1 MGSIAAYQAAAGRR
15 YRVRW
20 RDDTTHRQVEKRG
33 FKTKRDAEIF
43 LARTEV
49 ARSDGSYTNPAA
61 AKATVRELGTEWL
74 RNKRHSLKASSYS
87 SLETSWRVYVLSRW
101 SDTRIGDIRAS
112 QVEQWIRELS
122 EGTAP
127 TSRTKSSGVAG
138 SPRSATVVYRAL
150 GVLAGILD
158 TAVRDGRIPRNV
170 ARGAQNLPTKRSEKP
185 RRYLTHDEVVR
196 LAEAASTPTY
206 RTLILVLAYCG
217 LRWSEAIGM
226 HVRDINFERDRIQV
240 NRAAVEVEGRIV
252 VGAPKNWER
261 RIVPFPEFLETPLR
275 ELCHG
280 KGPDDLVFTDPDGN
294 HLRRAKTSLGT
305 TSWFS
310 AALEQSGV
318 ERLTPHDLRHT
329 AASLAISS
337 GANVK
342 AVQRMLGHKS
352 AAMTLDTYADLFED
366 DLADVAARMNQGGL
380 DADVTRLWA
389 I

>member
-1 MGSIAAYQAAAGRR
+1 MGSIAAYQVAAGRR

-33 FKTKRDAEIF
+33 FRTKRDAELF

-87 SLETSWRVYVLSRW
+87 SLETSWRVYVLPRW

-138 SPRSATVVYRAL
+138 SPRSATVVYRTL

-196 LAEAASTPTY
+196 LAEAAARPTY

-261 RIVPFPEFLETPLR
+261 RIVPYPEFLETPLR
-275 ELCHG
+275 QLCLG

-294 HLRRAKTSLGT
+294 HLRRAKTSVGA

-310 AALEQSGV
+310 AALERSGT

-329 AASLAISS
+329 
-337 GANVK
+337 
-342 AVQRMLGHKS
+342 

>member
-1 MGSIAAYQAAAGRR
+1 MGSIAAYQSAAGRR

-49 ARSDGSYTNPAA
+49 ARTDGFYTNPAA

-87 SLETSWRVYVLSRW
+87 SLETSWRVYVLPRW

-138 SPRSATVVYRAL
+138 NPRSATVVYRAL

-196 LAEAASTPTY
+196 LAEAATTQTY

-226 HVRDINFERDRIQV
+226 HVRDINFERDRMHV

-261 RIVPFPEFLETPLR
+261 RIVPFPEFLEAPLR
-275 ELCHG
+275 ELCDG

-310 AALEQSGV
+310 AALERSGV

-366 DLADVAARMNQGGL
+366 DLADVAARLNRGAL
-380 DADVTRLWA
+380 AADVTRL
-389 I
+389 IPV

>member
-1 MGSIAAYQAAAGRR
+1 MGSIAAYQSGAGRR

-49 ARSDGSYTNPAA
+49 ARTDGFYTNPAA

-87 SLETSWRVYVLSRW
+87 SLETSWRVYVLPRW

-122 EGTAP
+122 EGTAL

-138 SPRSATVVYRAL
+138 NPRSATVVYRAL

-196 LAEAASTPTY
+196 LAEAATTQTY

-226 HVRDINFERDRIQV
+226 HVRDINFERDRMHV

-261 RIVPFPEFLETPLR
+261 RIVPFPEFLEAPLR
-275 ELCHG
+275 ELCDG

-310 AALEQSGV
+310 AALERSGV

-366 DLADVAARMNQGGL
+366 DLADVAARLNQGAL
-380 DADVTRLWA
+380 AADVTRL
-389 I
+389 IPV

>member
-1 MGSIAAYQAAAGRR
+1 MGSIAAYQSAAGRR

-49 ARSDGSYTNPAA
+49 ARTDGFYTNPAA

-87 SLETSWRVYVLSRW
+87 SLETSWRVYVLPRW

-138 SPRSATVVYRAL
+138 NPRSATVVYRAL

-196 LAEAASTPTY
+196 LAEAATTQTY

-226 HVRDINFERDRIQV
+226 HVRDINFERDRMHV

-261 RIVPFPEFLETPLR
+261 RIVPFPEFLEAPLR
-275 ELCHG
+275 ELCDG

-310 AALEQSGV
+310 AALERSGV
-318 ERLTPHDLRHT
+318 ERLSPHDLRHT

-366 DLADVAARMNQGGL
+366 DLADVAARLNRGAL
-380 DADVTRLWA
+380 AADVTRL
-389 I
+389 IPV

>member
-1 MGSIAAYQAAAGRR
+1 MGSVASYQAATGRR

-20 RDDTTHRQVEKRG
+20 RDDTTRRQVEKRG
-33 FKTKRDAEIF
+33 FRTKRDAEVF

-49 ARSDGSYTNPAA
+49 ARSDGSYTDPAA
-61 AKATVRELGTEWL
+61 ARATVGELGAEWL

-87 SLETSWRVYVLSRW
+87 SLDTSWRVYVLPRW
-101 SDTRIGDIRAS
+101 EETRIGDIRAS

-122 EGTAP
+122 EGTAV
-127 TSRTKSSGVAG
+127 TSRTKSSGVSG

-158 TAVRDGRIPRNV
+158 TAVRDGRLSRNV
-170 ARGAQNLPTKRSEKP
+170 ARGAQNLPVKRSEKA
-185 RRYLTHDEVVR
+185 RRYLTHPEVVR
-196 LAEAASTPTY
+196 LAEAASTSTHQ
-206 RTLILVLAYCG
+206 TLILVLAYCG

-226 HVRDINFERDRIQV
+226 HVRDMNFEKKRIQV

-261 RIVPFPEFLETPLR
+261 RIVPFPEFLEEPLR
-275 ELCHG
+275 RLCRS
-280 KGPDDLVFTDPDGN
+280 KSPDDLVFSDADGK
-294 HLRRAKTSLGT
+294 HLRRAKTSIGA

-310 AALEQSGV
+310 IALERADI

-329 AASLAISS
+329 SASLAISS

-380 DADVTRLWA
+380 DADVRRLWSA
-389 I
+389 

>member
-61 AKATVRELGTEWL
+61 AKVTVRELGTEWL

-87 SLETSWRVYVLSRW
+87 SLETSWRVYVLPRW
-101 SDTRIGDIRAS
+101 SDTRIGEIRAS

-261 RIVPFPEFLETPLR
+261 RIVPFPEFLEAPLR
-275 ELCHG
+275 QLCDG
-280 KGPDDLVFTDPDGN
+280 KGPDDLVFTDQDGN

-310 AALEQSGV
+310 AALERSGI

-380 DADVTRLWA
+380 NADVTRLWA
-389 I
+389 T

>member
-1 MGSIAAYQAAAGRR
+1 
-15 YRVRW
+15 
-20 RDDTTHRQVEKRG
+20 
-33 FKTKRDAEIF
+33 
-43 LARTEV
+43 
-49 ARSDGSYTNPAA
+49 
-61 AKATVRELGTEWL
+61 
-74 RNKRHSLKASSYS
+74 LKASSYS
-87 SLETSWRVYVLSRW
+87 SLDTSWRVYVLPRW
-101 SDTRIGDIRAS
+101 EDTRIGDIRAS

-122 EGTAP
+122 EGTAV
-127 TSRTKSSGVAG
+127 TTRTKSSGVSG

-158 TAVRDGRIPRNV
+158 TAVRDGRLSRNV
-170 ARGAQNLPTKRSEKP
+170 ARGAQNLPVKRSEKP
-185 RRYLTHDEVVR
+185 RRYLTHSEVVR
-196 LAEAASTPTY
+196 LAEAASTSTH

-226 HVRDINFERDRIQV
+226 HVRDINFGKNRIQV

-261 RIVPFPEFLETPLR
+261 RIVPFPEFLEEPLLR
-275 ELCHG
+275 LCRS
-280 KGPDDLVFTDPDGN
+280 KSADDLVFSDADGK
-294 HLRRAKTSLGT
+294 HLRRAKTSVGA

-310 AALEQSGV
+310 MALEQADI

-380 DADVTRLWA
+380 DADVRRLWGV
-389 I
+389 

>member
-1 MGSIAAYQAAAGRR
+1 MGSIAVYQSAGGRR

-20 RDDTTHRQVEKRG
+20 RDDASRKQIEKRG

-43 LARTEV
+43 LAHTEV
-49 ARSDGSYTNPAA
+49 ARAEGTYTDPSAA
-61 AKATVRELGTEWL
+61 RATVGELGVEWL

-87 SLETSWRVYVLSRW
+87 SLETSWRVYVYPRW
-101 SDTRIGDIRAS
+101 GLTRIGEIRAS

-122 EGTAP
+122 EGTAV
-127 TSRTKSSGVAG
+127 TVRTQSKGERMK
-138 SPRSATVVYRAL
+138 PRSATVVYRAL

-158 TAVRDGRIPRNV
+158 TAVRDGRLPRNV
-170 ARGAQNLPTKRSEKP
+170 ARGAQNLPQKISDKP
-185 RRYLTHDEVVR
+185 RRYLTHGEVVR
-196 LAEAASTPTY
+196 LAEAATTDTH

-226 HVRDINFERDRIQV
+226 HARDINFERDRIQV
-240 NRAAVEVEGRIV
+240 NRGAVEVDGKIV

-261 RIVPFPEFLETPLR
+261 RIVPFPEFLEAPLKR
-275 ELCHG
+275 LSGG
-280 KGPDDLVFTDPDGN
+280 KHDDDLVFTDPDGN
-294 HLRRAKTSLGT
+294 YLRRAKTSVGT

-310 AALEQSGV
+310 NALRAAHI

-352 AAMTLDTYADLFED
+352 AAMTLDTYADLFDD
-366 DLADVAARMNQGGL
+366 DLADVAARMNDGGL
-380 DADVTRLWA
+380 SADVERLWR
-389 I
+389 